1 MEEDMERNQ
10 RWLSN
15 KEKLADW
22 YKQQEMSRESY
33 ENRKMNFEDNL
44 TMDLIVKEKEEKRR
58 KRHLMEMRIEEER
71 QTCVDGFWGLQVQ
84 AMKEY
89 KESRKVY
96 EDYERKV
103 KIKHMMMKKMRLVL

>member
-1 MEEDMERNQ
+1 MERNQ